1 METMPQRIDELK
13 QRVEDLLAEARRQ
26 GADAAEA
33 GVGLDAGLAVTVRLG
48 EVETVE
54 HTRDQGLGITV
65 YIGGRKGSASTSD
78 LSPQALRDT
87 AGKAC
92 AIARHMQ
99 PDPCNGLP
107 DPERLAR
114 VIPDLDLH
122 HPWGID
128 AEGAIEIARACEQ
141 AGRDLDPRIVNS
153 EGASLN
159 TNAGVKVCGNSA
171 GFLAGYP
178 STRHGLSC
186 ALVGRQGGEMQRD
199 YWWTSARA
207 PEDLEAPEAVGMH
220 AAERAVNRLG
230 ARKLDTRECPVLFQ
244 ADVATSLMRAFAG
257 AISGGNLYRQASFLL
272 DRLGKDL
279 FPRFVRIHEDP
290 LRLRGAASAPF
301 DAEGVATLPKDF
313 VSEGVLVSY
322 ALDTYAACRL
332 HLETTGNAGGVRNLV
347 MEPTGEDREAL
358 LRRLDTGLLVTEM
371 MGQGANLVTGDYSRG
386 ASGFWV
392 EGGVIQYPV
401 QEITIAGNLREMF
414 AGLRA
419 VGTDLDRRGGM
430 HTGSWLI
437 ERMMVAGE

>member
-1 METMPQRIDELK
+1 MEDMSRRIDELK
-13 QRVEDLLAEARRQ
+13 GRVVDLLAEARRQ

-33 GVGLDAGLAVTVRLG
+33 GVGLDAGLAVSVRLG

-65 YIGGRKGSASTSD
+65 YLGGRKGSASTSD
-78 LSPQALRDT
+78 LSSQALKDT
-87 AGKAC
+87 AAKAC

-99 PDPCNGLP
+99 ADPCNRLP
-107 DPERLAR
+107 DPDRLAR
-114 VIPDLDLH
+114 VIPDLDLF

-128 AEGAIEIARACEQ
+128 TEAAIDIARDCEQ

-153 EGASLN
+153 EGASLT
-159 TNAGVKVCGNSA
+159 TNAGVKVFGNSE

-186 ALVGRQGGEMQRD
+186 ALVGRQGEEMQRD

-207 PEDLEAPEAVGMH
+207 PEDLETAEAVGMH
-220 AAERAVNRLG
+220 AAERAVARLG
-230 ARKLDTRECPVLFQ
+230 ARKLGTRECPVLFQ
-244 ADVATSLMRAFAG
+244 ADVATSLMRALAG

-272 DRLGKDL
+272 DRLDQPL
-279 FPRFVRIHEDP
+279 FPDFAHIHEDP
-290 LRLRGAASAPF
+290 LRLRGMASAPF
-301 DAEGVATLPKDF
+301 DAEGVATAPKDF
-313 VSEGVLVSY
+313 VTAGVLRSY
-322 ALDTYAACRL
+322 SLDTYAACRL
-332 HLETTGNAGGVRNLV
+332 GLETTGNAGGVRNLV
-347 MEPTGEDREAL
+347 IDSTGEDREVL
-358 LRRLDTGLLVTEM
+358 LRSMDTGLLVTEM

-392 EGGVIQYPV
+392 EGGVVQYPV

-414 AGLRA
+414 AGLLA
-419 VGTDLDRRGGM
+419 VGADLDRRGGM

-437 ERMMVAGE
+437 EGMTVAGD